1 MTTDTSGKS
10 YELEPPDDDAGGGE
24 PLPGEGETA
33 RLEQPGDSQPLE
45 VEPAAGEPG
54 DLPPDPVEAEA
65 EAVGPAGTIEVC
77 PNCGAALPGDETL
90 ICLRCGFNLKTLK
103 VIQTAT
109 GETSESEEAEV
120 EAPAISGPGQ
130 GGLLLPQIM
139 AAASALVISVGYL
152 SGAEGLFIDDMFIDD
167 MSPGFGR
174 RVVGLV
180 GGMLLIA
187 LWSAAGLGGL
197 GFLARFVVLRKL
209 GDLRL
214 AAVRM
219 LAITATMRLLS
230 FIDPPQEP
238 LSLKWLELLLEYI
251 GQAAVFVG
259 LAMYFYV
266 LNVRNA
272 LITGIA
278 AILMVLVLLAVSAA
292 SLGILLPG

>member
-1 MTTDTSGKS
+1 M
-10 YELEPPDDDAGGGE
+10 
-24 PLPGEGETA
+24 PGEGETA
-33 RLEQPGDSQPLE
+33 RLERPGDPQPLE

-54 DLPPDPVEAEA
+54 DLLPDPVEAEA

-77 PNCGAALPGDETL
+77 PNCGATLPGDETL

-103 VIQTAT
+103 VIQTTT

-152 SGAEGLFIDDMFIDD
+152 SGAEGLFIGDT
-167 MSPGFGR
+167 SPGFGR

-180 GGMLLIA
+180 GGLLLIA

-219 LAITATMRLLS
+219 LAITATMRLLA
-230 FIDPPQEP
+230 FIDLPQQ
-238 LSLKWLELLLEYI
+238 LEWTLEFI

-292 SLGILLPG
+292 SMGILLPGCLD

>member
-1 MTTDTSGKS
+1 M
-10 YELEPPDDDAGGGE
+10 
-24 PLPGEGETA
+24 PGEGETA
-33 RLEQPGDSQPLE
+33 PIKQAGDPHPLE
-45 VEPAAGEPG
+45 IGPAADEQG
-54 DLPPDPVEAEA
+54 DRLPDPDDAKAAGAE
-65 EAVGPAGTIEVC
+65 GTIEVC
-77 PNCGAALPGDETL
+77 PNCGAPLPGDETL
-90 ICLRCGFNLKTLK
+90 VCLRCGFNLKTLK

-109 GETSESEEAEV
+109 GETTESEEAVVEV
-120 EAPAISGPGQ
+120 PPVSGPGQ

-152 SGAEGLFIDDMFIDD
+152 SGAEGLFIGDTN
-167 MSPGFGR
+167 PGFWE

-180 GGMLLIA
+180 GGLLLIA

-219 LAITATMRLLS
+219 LAITATMRLLA
-230 FIDPPQEP
+230 FIDPPQDP
-238 LSLKWLELLLEYI
+238 ILLKWLELLLEFI

-272 LITGIA
+272 LFTGIA
-278 AILMVLVLLAVSAA
+278 AILMVLALLAVSAA
-292 SLGILLPG
+292 SMGILLPG

>member
-1 MTTDTSGKS
+1 M
-10 YELEPPDDDAGGGE
+10 
-24 PLPGEGETA
+24 PGEGETA
-33 RLEQPGDSQPLE
+33 PIERPGDPQLLD
-45 VEPAAGEPG
+45 VEPAEDEQG
-54 DLPPDPVEAEA
+54 DHRPDPDDARA
-65 EAVGPAGTIEVC
+65 AGPAGTIEVC
-77 PNCGAALPGDETL
+77 PNCGAPLPGDETL

-103 VIQTAT
+103 VIKTAT
-109 GETSESEEAEV
+109 GETTESEEAEV
-120 EAPAISGPGQ
+120 EVPPVSGPGQ

-152 SGAEGLFIDDMFIDD
+152 SGAEGLFLGDTN
-167 MSPGFGR
+167 PGFGA

-180 GGMLLIA
+180 GGLLLIA

-197 GFLARFVVLRKL
+197 GFLARFVMLRKL

-219 LAITATMRLLS
+219 LAITATMRLLA

-238 LSLKWLELLLEYI
+238 LWLKWLELLLEFI

-259 LAMYFYV
+259 LVMYFYV

-292 SLGILLPG
+292 SMGILLPG

>member
-10 YELEPPDDDAGGGE
+10 YELESPDDDAGEGE

-33 RLEQPGDSQPLE
+33 RLERPGDPQPLE
-45 VEPAAGEPG
+45 VEPAAAEPG
-54 DLPPDPVEAEA
+54 DLLPDPVEAEA

-152 SGAEGLFIDDMFIDD
+152 SGAEGLFIVDTDT
-167 MSPGFGR
+167 SPGFGR

-180 GGMLLIA
+180 GGLLLIA

-238 LSLKWLELLLEYI
+238 LSLKWLELLLEFI